1 MKRTL
6 LNQNVFTTIISFLIY
21 CTFNINV
28 TSQIDEASSFYFSNP
43 TTEDSTIQFEQKHC
57 GSYYL
62 NNDTLTK
69 LIITKDSIYLRYF
82 YITAFS
88 KKEIRKSKKLRLEN
102 DLIFGIKEGQ
112 GLPYEMHN
120 DTAYTVL
127 IQKETFFKNG
137 NGHYLDKINENT
149 YILNYPIDEKHY
161 YVELIEIKEDSLK
174 LRSLE
179 HDEILQDI
187 LLKII
192 LNEEKFKGV
201 MTYIALGN
209 KSNLNTLINLNGFS
223 DVINYVKVSTL

>member
-6 LNQNVFTTIISFLIY
+6 LNHLSFTSVITLLFCTISFTTEAQ
-21 CTFNINV
+21 TP
-28 TSQIDEASSFYFSNP
+28 EASSFYFSNP
-43 TTEDSTIQFEQKHC
+43 TTEDSTIQFEKKHC
-57 GSYYL
+57 GSFNL
-62 NNDTLTK
+62 SNDTLTK
-69 LIITKDSIYLRYF
+69 LIITPDSIYLRYF

-88 KKEIRKSKKLRLEN
+88 KKEIKKSKKLRLEN
-102 DLIFGIKEGQ
+102 DLIFGIKDGQ

-149 YILNYPIDEKHY
+149 YILNYPIDENHY
-161 YVELIEIKEDSLK
+161 YVELIEFKEDSLK
-174 LRSLE
+174 LSSLE

-187 LLKII
+187 LSKII

-201 MTYIALGN
+201 MTYIAFGN

-223 DVINYVKVSTL
+223 DVINYVKTSTL